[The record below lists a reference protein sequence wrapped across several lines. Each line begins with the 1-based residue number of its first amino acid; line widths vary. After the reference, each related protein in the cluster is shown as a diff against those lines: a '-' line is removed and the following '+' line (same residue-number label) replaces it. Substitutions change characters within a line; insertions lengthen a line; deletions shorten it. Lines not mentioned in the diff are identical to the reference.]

1 MDRRTFLIGLPLALS
16 ACSAE
21 EVWAPDDVVS
31 RAIHREPGPKH
42 LTLYTVKNVQSDNGA
57 HTGLLINASQ
67 RVMFDPAGSFRQT
80 QMPERNDVLFGV
92 TPRLEEFYASF
103 HARVTY
109 YVTAQKVQVA
119 PEVAERALNL
129 ALQAGPVPQA
139 MCARSTSRILRQ
151 LPGFESIRQTW
162 SPNSIEEDMARI
174 PGVET
179 REYREND
186 AADKS
191 VAAAQIDA
199 TLRAEQ

>member
-1 MDRRTFLIGLPLALS
+1 MDRRSFLIGLPLALS

-21 EVWAPDDVVS
+21 QVWAPDDVVA
-31 RAIHREPGPKH
+31 RAIHSAPGPKH

-57 HTGLLINASQ
+57 HTGLLVNASQ

-129 ALQAGPVPQA
+129 VLQAGPVPQA

-151 LPGFESIRQTW
+151 LPGFESVRQTW
-162 SPNSIEEDMARI
+162 SPNNIEKDVALI

-179 REYREND
+179 REYREAD
-186 AADKS
+186 EADKS
-191 VAAAQIDA
+191 VAAARIDA
-199 TLRAEQ
+199 TLRVEQ